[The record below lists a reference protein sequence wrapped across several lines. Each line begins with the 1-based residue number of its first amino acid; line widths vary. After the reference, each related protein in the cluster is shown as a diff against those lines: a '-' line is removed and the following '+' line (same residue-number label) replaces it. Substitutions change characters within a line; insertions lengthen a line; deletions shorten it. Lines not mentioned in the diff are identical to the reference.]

1 MSELRL
7 DQSSM
12 PTLDWI
18 SPIPTVCAMVSQSG
32 ALFVTVMSRCRG
44 HSLTDI
50 MFIIDSWY
58 DLLLAMFVTLTS
70 ESDGQPS
77 KVLL

>member
-1 MSELRL
+1 MSELCL
-7 DQSSM
+7 DQSPI

-18 SPIPTVCAMVSQSG
+18 SPSPTVCAVVSQSG
-32 ALFVTVMSRCRG
+32 ALFLTVISRCRG
-44 HSLTDI
+44 HSLTDF
-50 MFIIDSWY
+50 MFIIDSRY

-77 KVLL
+77 KVPL